1 MEGVNLKSESILVC
15 CAAPCAYAAV
25 CCVLRVAASG
35 VVGERYAGAA
45 GGQGW
50 GWGWGLG
57 VSARLPDMEDVGAGR
72 EMLFSRVG
80 TRWGGI
86 ADARVPA

>member
-1 MEGVNLKSESILVC
+1 
-15 CAAPCAYAAV
+15 
-25 CCVLRVAASG
+25 VLRVACCVAASG
-35 VVGERYAGAA
+35 WWRRGMQAQRGD
-45 GGQGW
+45 QGW

-57 VSARLPDMEDVGAGR
+57 VSARLPGMEDVGAGR